1 MKTLIAVL
9 TFMVLLVGCQSNP
22 ITYQKVELDD
32 AVSQINNSE
41 SISILHGED
50 KGADVTEITLPVD
63 KIEQSDATIS
73 ESNPTLTFMGTKDQ
87 QVSKIDLYQ
96 QDEQYYLVTFAYETK
111 ESTDKVYVPM
121 EYEEET
127 VYELDETTY
136 QEIMDEYAK

>member
-1 MKTLIAVL
+1 
-9 TFMVLLVGCQSNP
+9 MVLLVGCQSNP

-41 SISILHGED
+41 TISILHGD
-50 KGADVTEITLPVD
+50 KKGVDVTEITLPVD
-63 KIEQSDATIS
+63 KIEQSDATIN
-73 ESNPTLTFMGTKDQ
+73 EINPTLTFMGTKDQ

-96 QDEQYYLVTFAYETK
+96 QDEQCYLVTFAYETK